1 MCAAGGLSRMT
12 PKRDLIQKLLKG
24 IETGDPEAA
33 TVVNEAKYIQHN
45 PRTSEGSEGL
55 AELFARLAKTNPR
68 VTFVRVFEDGDFAFA
83 HNEYDFNG
91 VEVAFE
97 VFRFEDGKAV
107 EHWDNIQMKQP
118 TNPAGRGMLDG
129 ETTIT
134 DLEKTEAN
142 RELVRTFAGQVLVD
156 RQFNLLE
163 NFVDDSLIQHDPE
176 VGDGIDALRA
186 KLETVRNGTPQ
197 IEYHQ
202 VHRLLAEGNFVLAMS
217 EGRKGGVHSGIYD
230 LFRVADGMIVES
242 WNTVSP
248 IAPRNEWKNDNG
260 KF

>member
-1 MCAAGGLSRMT
+1 MT
-12 PKRDLIQKLLKG
+12 SKREQIQKLLKG

-45 PRTSEGSEGL
+45 PRTGEGSEGL

-83 HNEYDFNG
+83 HNEYDFSG

-118 TNPAGRGMLDG
+118 PNASGHDMLDG

-134 DLEKTEAN
+134 DIDKTEVN
-142 RELVRTFAGQVLVD
+142 REFVRMFATQVLVD
-156 RQFNLLE
+156 RQFDLLE
-163 NFVDDSLIQHDPE
+163 TYIDDALIQHDPE
-176 VGDGIDALRA
+176 VADGIAALRS
-186 KLETVRNGTPQ
+186 KLQTVANGTPG
-197 IEYHQ
+197 IDYKHL
-202 VHRLLAEGNFVLAMS
+202 HRVLAEGNFVLCMS
-217 EGRKGGVHSGIYD
+217 EGCKAGTHSGIYD
-230 LFRVADGMIVES
+230 LFRVADGMIVEC
-242 WNTVSP
+242 WNTITP
-248 IAPRNEWKNDNG
+248 IAPRSEWKNDNG